1 MIVLK
6 DQKIARNPIAKV
18 FAAQQLKKRMVDQRI
33 KLFVLEE
40 GQDARDQIL
49 PISDSVFIV
58 AYAYEM
64 LEQKDTVNYR
74 KLRSAM
80 QVLTD
85 CAERSFTWRINDTIT
100 IDNAIGICVDNWTKI
115 PSVTLQ
121 KAMNHI
127 LGTMK

>member
-1 MIVLK
+1 MIVIK
-6 DQKIARNPIAKV
+6 EKNVARNPVARAI
-18 FAAQQLKKRMVDQRI
+18 AAQQLKKRMIDQRI
-33 KLFVLEE
+33 QLFMLEE
-40 GQDARDQIL
+40 DQDARDQIL

-58 AYAYEM
+58 AYAHEI
-64 LEQKDTVNYR
+64 LGQKDTVNYR

-85 CAERSFTWRINDTIT
+85 CAERKFTWRTSDAIT

>member
-6 DQKIARNPIAKV
+6 DQNVARNPIAKV
-18 FAAQQLKKRMVDQRI
+18 FAAQKLKKRMVDQRI
-33 KLFVLEE
+33 QLFMLEE

-58 AYAYEM
+58 ACAYEM
-64 LEQKDTVNYR
+64 MGQKDTVNYR

-85 CAERSFTWRINDTIT
+85 CAERKFTWQASDAVT

-121 KAMNHI
+121 KAMTHI

>member
-6 DQKIARNPIAKV
+6 DQNVARNPIAKV

-58 AYAYEM
+58 ACAYEM
-64 LEQKDTVNYR
+64 MGQKDTVNYR

-85 CAERSFTWRINDTIT
+85 CAERGFTWRINDTIT

-121 KAMNHI
+121 KAMTHI

>member
-6 DQKIARNPIAKV
+6 DQKIARNPVAKAI
-18 FAAQQLKKRMVDQRI
+18 AAQQLKKRMVDQRI
-33 KLFVLEE
+33 QLFMLEE
-40 GQDARDQIL
+40 GEDAKAQIM
-49 PISDSVFIV
+49 PISDAVFIM
-58 AYAYEM
+58 AYAFELM
-64 LEQKDTVNYR
+64 GKEQSTEHR

-80 QVLTD
+80 LVLVA
-85 CAERSFTWRINDTIT
+85 CSERKFIWHKVDAIT
-100 IDNAIGICVDNWTKI
+100 IDNAIDICVKEWTKV